1 MTATSNKGKIN
12 MKYCTK
18 LIITAVF
25 LIGNSVYSQTNFTEN
40 VSSLWLS
47 GQKTNVL
54 SIATN
59 RLVVNSNDMAG
70 LILKMEYEIAFLDF
84 PEVTNTMQ
92 QVLTQ
97 GGLITTTNFA
107 QCFEGTSRGINH
119 LLYVLPL
126 YPTNE
131 IAGDRLKG
139 NISGKPFS
147 YTKILQALEDD
158 GYFQ

>member
-12 MKYCTK
+12 MKYYTK
-18 LIITAVF
+18 LIIKAVF
-25 LIGNSVYSQTNFTEN
+25 LAGNSIYSQTNFTEN
-40 VSSLWLS
+40 VSSLWFA

-59 RLVVNSNDMAG
+59 RLAVSSNDMAG
-70 LILKMEYEIAFLDF
+70 LILKMEYEIEFLDF
-84 PEVTNTMQ
+84 ANVTNTMQ

-97 GGLITTTNFA
+97 GALITTTNFVG
-107 QCFEGTSRGINH
+107 CFQETRDSIND
-119 LLYVLPL
+119 LLYVLPF

-139 NISGKPFS
+139 NIAGKRMSFRS
-147 YTKILQALEDD
+147 EIQALEDD

>member
-1 MTATSNKGKIN
+1 
-12 MKYCTK
+12 MKYYTK

-25 LIGNSVYSQTNFTEN
+25 LAGNSIYSQTNFTEN
-40 VSSLWLS
+40 VSSLWLA

-54 SIATN
+54 NIAEQ
-59 RLVVNSNDMAG
+59 RLQANTNDMAG
-70 LILKMEYEIAFLDF
+70 LILKMEYEMAFLDF
-84 PEVTNTMQ
+84 DNMTNTMQ

-97 GGLITTTNFA
+97 GALITTTNFVG
-107 QCFEGTSRGINH
+107 CYSYMSNCINH
-119 LLYVLPL
+119 MLSVLPL

-139 NISGKPFS
+139 NIAGKRMLYS
-147 YTKILQALEDD
+147 AEIQALEDD